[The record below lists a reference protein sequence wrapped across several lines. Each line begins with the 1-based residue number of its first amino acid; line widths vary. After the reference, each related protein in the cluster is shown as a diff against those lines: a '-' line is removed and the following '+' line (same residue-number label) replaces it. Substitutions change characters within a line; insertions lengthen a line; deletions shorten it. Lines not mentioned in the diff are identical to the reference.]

1 MEKAGLT
8 DPHSNSI
15 SSDLP
20 PWLGPAVEAW
30 CPRLPGTSLRADTP
44 GAPREAVG
52 GRRTGVNL
60 HKDALGLDLRL
71 LPFQLSALRRVG
83 ILGFRK
89 PSTFMATWNIKA

>member
-8 DPHSNSI
+8 DPHCNSI

-20 PWLGPAVEAW
+20 PRLGPAVEAR
-30 CPRLPGTSLRADTP
+30 CPRPPGPSLRADAP
-44 GAPREAVG
+44 GPPWEAA
-52 GRRTGVNL
+52 GVNL
-60 HKDALGLDLRL
+60 HEDALGLELRF
-71 LPFQLSALRRVG
+71 LPSQLSALRGVG